1 MSSFDERNYRM
12 RFKTSEFKEKI
23 RLVLNLKG
31 NGIEKD
37 EDGKPIKN
45 KTFFIDT
52 RAKLRYAYGTEYLS
66 TEKERNVQKIT
77 FFVRKRK
84 ALKGLD
90 FKGNVIFDNKEFN
103 IKYVNVVN
111 DNVLE
116 IRGEFYGETKN

>member
-37 EDGKPIKN
+37 EDGKSIKN
-45 KTFFIDT
+45 KTVFIDT
-52 RAKLRYAYGTEYLS
+52 RAKLKYAYGTEYLS

>member
-45 KTFFIDT
+45 KTVFIDT
-52 RAKLRYAYGTEYLS
+52 RAKLKYAYGTEYLS

>member
-45 KTFFIDT
+45 KTVFIDT